1 MRVSAR
7 RRKGYAHSLTAGRHT
22 LIADEPPDKGGTDTG
37 ATPGQLLALS
47 LASCTAITIEMYA
60 DRKGWD
66 VGGVEVEVEYGEEA
80 EVKRARKYDV
90 LIKLPA
96 DLSDDQV
103 EKLREIAHKC
113 PVHRTLKG
121 HVEIDDR
128 IERMSE

>member
-1 MRVSAR
+1 
-7 RRKGYAHSLTAGRHT
+7 
-22 LIADEPPDKGGTDTG
+22 
-37 ATPGQLLALS
+37 
-47 LASCTAITIEMYA
+47 
-60 DRKGWD
+60 